1 MFELHWAWKR
11 GYYVFPYTKN
21 NCMLMYPLPS
31 LSCGERGLSGSR
43 TLSQA
48 GRLLKM
54 SWGTLSV
61 IEIWWQLEE
70 SNLSVRE
77 ASKSVCSAEKRD
89 FWGGGRGV
97 ASHCCPGRLQ
107 PHCSAVLELLPCL
120 APNGMGKAIMFH
132 FIFFAADV
140 QKMHFSPKKDS
151 WAAKN
156 LVNIS
161 IFVPLHRN
169 GNYCSS
175 VSLEALY

>member
-48 GRLLKM
+48 GRLQKM

-89 FWGGGRGV
+89 FWGAGGGLPLTAAQGGSSPTV
-97 ASHCCPGRLQ
+97 QQSWS
-107 PHCSAVLELLPCL
+107 CSPALPQMAWAKPSCSTSFSLLLMCRRCIFLPRKTAEQLKIWWTFQFLSLSTEMGITAVQFL
-120 APNGMGKAIMFH
+120 
-132 FIFFAADV
+132 
-140 QKMHFSPKKDS
+140 
-151 WAAKN
+151 
-156 LVNIS
+156 
-161 IFVPLHRN
+161 
-169 GNYCSS
+169 
-175 VSLEALY
+175 

>member
-48 GRLLKM
+48 GRLQKM

-89 FWGGGRGV
+89 FWGGGEGGCLSLLTRE
-97 ASHCCPGRLQ
+97 APAPLFSSPGAA
-107 PHCSAVLELLPCL
+107 PLPC
-120 APNGMGKAIMFH
+120 
-132 FIFFAADV
+132 
-140 QKMHFSPKKDS
+140 PKWHGQS
-151 WAAKN
+151 HH
-156 LVNIS
+156 
-161 IFVPLHRN
+161 VPLHFLCCWCAEDAFFSQERQL
-169 GNYCSS
+169 SS
-175 VSLEALY
+175 